1 MTGDFEKTFDNVAA
15 DYESI
20 RPAYH
25 PAIFEDILRYQ
36 PLNADSNVLE
46 IGMGTGSATK
56 PFLETGCHLVGI
68 EPGKNLAELAI
79 KKYCENKRFTAYI
92 QTLQEYE
99 APDDQFDLIYA
110 ATAFHWI
117 PEEYGYKRVYD
128 LLKKGGAFARFRY
141 HAGLDK
147 GREAL
152 INKIQALYPESMRRT
167 KVAEFGEADAK
178 KIADIAKSYGFSDIE
193 YHLYQTTKD
202 FTADEYIKL
211 LQTYPDHMKLPEPQR
226 NELFNGIHDAIV
238 QNGGVITIYYVMDLE
253 LARK

>member
-36 PLNADSNVLE
+36 PLIAESNVLE

-56 PFLETGCHLVGI
+56 PFLDTGCHLVGI

-79 KKYCENKRFTAYI
+79 KKYGENRKFTACT
-92 QTLQEYE
+92 QTLQEY
-99 APDDQFDLIYA
+99 AGPNDHFDLIYA

-117 PEEYGYKRVYD
+117 PEEYGYKRVYE

-141 HAGLDK
+141 HAGPDK
-147 GREAL
+147 GRAEL
-152 INKIQALYPESMRRT
+152 TKQIQALYPESMRRT
-167 KVAEFGEADAK
+167 KTLEFGEADAK
-178 KIADIAKSYGFSDIE
+178 RIADIAKNYGFSDIE

-202 FTADEYIKL
+202 FTAEEYIKL
-211 LQTYPDHMKLPEPQR
+211 LQTYPDHMKLPESQR
-226 NELFNGIHDAIV
+226 NALFNGIHDAIER
-238 QNGGVITIYYVMDLE
+238 NGGVITIYYVMDLE